1 MKNISKTSWLLPLIY
16 TLPLLGFVGWWAA
29 KLATDYAFDQVAQ
42 RGQTTLRLTVEG
54 LKGALGKY
62 RSVPFLIAD
71 IKDVQEFLA
80 SSAPLPLDNPINH
93 KLKRINAAVK
103 ASDIYVMNDQGLT
116 IAASNFD
123 SKTSFIGRNF
133 SFRPY
138 FKDAIEGKQGRFFAL
153 GTTSLKRGYYFASPV
168 YVKGVIKGVVAVK
181 VSIDKM
187 EAAWNINNHEIVV
200 TDRLG
205 IIFMASK
212 PAWHFHSMIPLSN
225 ETKTAL
231 KSTRKYNEV
240 VIKELAIVDVEKGLG
255 RHQIVNISTNE
266 HEREYLVQNVP
277 MPVEAW
283 NVHILS
289 RTASARTQAYTI
301 TAALMFTLISMILS
315 AAILILRRRRL
326 YERIKAQ
333 RMARQQ
339 LEKRVAER
347 TFDLN
352 EANANLI
359 EEIGERKLAEEELR
373 KTQADLV
380 QAGKMA
386 ALGQMSAAL
395 SHEFNQPLAAAKS
408 YADNAAAYLDRNQQ
422 SEARKNIVSISSLID
437 RMASIAKHLRSF
449 ARKPHEQTTRVL
461 VSAVINDA
469 LEILKPRIRAQDVR
483 ISIDSADEELWV
495 VGGQVRLQQVLVNLI
510 GNSLDAMHDTAKPEI
525 IINSSRDKGHIMVCV
540 RDFGTGIDKV
550 VAAKIFDPFFT
561 TKGVGKG
568 LGLGLSISYNI
579 IKDFGGELSA
589 RNHRDGGA
597 VFSLKLGEAPKQ
609 QTSKEQYAKASRVLK
624 QTSKTQ
630 NTPEAAQ

>member
-1 MKNISKTSWLLPLIY
+1 MSPIFNSNRL
-16 TLPLLGFVGWWAA
+16 LPLLGVLLLLSTVGWYAK
-29 KLATDYAFDQVAQ
+29 KLATDYVFDQVAQ

-62 RSVPFLIAD
+62 RSAPFLIAD

-103 ASDIYVMNDQGLT
+103 AADIYVMNDQGLT
-116 IAASNFD
+116 VAASNFD
-123 SKTSFIGRNF
+123 SKTSFVGRNF

-153 GTTSLKRGYYFASPV
+153 GTASLKRGYYFASPV

-187 EAAWNINNHEIVV
+187 EAAWNISDHEIVV
-200 TDRLG
+200 SDQLG

-212 PAWHFHSMIPLSN
+212 PAWHFRSMIPLSN

-240 VIKELAIVDVEKGLG
+240 VIKELSIIDVEKGLG
-255 RHQIVNISTNE
+255 RHQIVNISTNKR
-266 HEREYLVQNVP
+266 EREYLVQNVP

-283 NVHILS
+283 NVHIMS

-301 TAALMFTLISMILS
+301 TAALLFTLISIILS

-326 YERIKAQ
+326 LERIDSQRDARAQ
-333 RMARQQ
+333 
-339 LEKRVAER
+339 LTERVKER
-347 TFDLN
+347 TYDLKI
-352 EANANLI
+352 ANSNLI
-359 EEIGERKLAEEELR
+359 EEISERKLAEEELK
-373 KTQADLV
+373 KTQADLI
-380 QAGKMA
+380 QASKLA

-395 SHEFNQPLAAAKS
+395 SHELNQPLGAAKS
-408 YADNAAAYLDRNQQ
+408 YADNAAVFLDRNRIAD
-422 SEARKNIVSISSLID
+422 ARKNITSISTLID
-437 RMASIAKHLRSF
+437 RMASIGKHLRNF
-449 ARKPHEQTTRVL
+449 ARKPHEQTSTVFL
-461 VSAVINDA
+461 KTIINDA
-469 LEILKPRIRAQDVR
+469 LEILATRIEAIGANISVELPR
-483 ISIDSADEELWV
+483 EELWV

-510 GNSLDAMHDTAKPEI
+510 GNSLDAMEDLPQPKVEI
-525 IINSSRDKGHIMVCV
+525 KAARNDQYITLSV
-540 RDFGTGIDKV
+540 RDFGTGIESE
-550 VAAKIFDPFFT
+550 AASQIFDPFFT

-579 IKDFGGELSA
+579 VKDFGGELSG
-589 RNHRDGGA
+589 RNHQDGGA
-597 VFSLKLGEAPKQ
+597 IFVIKLKPQSVKSSEAIQ
-609 QTSKEQYAKASRVLK
+609 
-624 QTSKTQ
+624 
-630 NTPEAAQ
+630 